1 MISYSESLKILEEAA
16 RTYPNDENE
25 DVDLLQSVERVLAED
40 LRARENNPPFDNSA
54 MDGFAINAAAITAFM
69 NSSNNCIPVLTLIAA
84 GDSANN
90 YVRNGVYQCADD
102 GDDDSDF
109 QIERLEGAV
118 EIMTGAPIPHPYYDT
133 VVRVEDVHVT
143 INQYGQK
150 MIQLNSK
157 PRVGDNIR
165 RTGEDTRAG
174 DLLLGKGERISRKHL
189 LVLAT
194 QGFSRVKVKKQIKVG
209 ILSTGKEIVDYAT
222 EKLRFGQIRN
232 STGIYLESSLA
243 NPLYKVKNY
252 GIIPDNPTTYLEK
265 LKELFDEEVE
275 LFISTGAVSMGVY
288 DFVKPA
294 LESIGSKVHFH
305 KCAIRPGKPILFSTL
320 IYNGKTR
327 YIFGLPGNPISTLV
341 GFRFFIRPFIDFLLR
356 GSLEKPLTAVLASD
370 IKKPEG
376 LKCFYKAKMFSD
388 GPETKVEALK
398 GQASFM
404 VSPLLQSNAWMVLP
418 EEGTTIKCGTQVE
431 VVTL

>member
-1 MISYSESLKILEEAA
+1 MISYNDSLKILEEAA
-16 RTYPNDENE
+16 RVYPNDENE
-25 DVDLLQSVERVLAED
+25 EVDLIQSVERVLAED

-54 MDGFAINAAAITAFM
+54 MDGFAVNTAAVTAFM
-69 NSSNNCIPVLTLIAA
+69 SSSNNSIPVHTLIGA
-84 GDSANN
+84 GDGADNSAD
-90 YVRNGVYQCADD
+90 RGD

-133 VVRVEDVHVT
+133 VVRVEDVHAT
-143 INQYGQK
+143 INQYGHK

-157 PRVGDNIR
+157 PLVGNNIR

-174 DLLLGKGERISRKHL
+174 DLLLAKGERISSKHL

-194 QGFSRVKVKKQIKVG
+194 QGISRLKVKKQIKVG
-209 ILSTGKEIVDYAT
+209 ILSTGKEIVDYET
-222 EKLRFGQIRN
+222 QKLRYGQIRN
-232 STGIYLESSLA
+232 STGIYLESSLTS
-243 NPLYKVKNY
+243 PLYKVKNY
-252 GIIPDNPTTYLEK
+252 GIIPDDQANYLEK
-265 LKELFDEEVE
+265 LKKLFDEEIE
-275 LFISTGAVSMGVY
+275 LLISTGAVSMGVY
-288 DFVKPA
+288 DFVRPA
-294 LESIGSKVHFH
+294 LDSLGAKVHFH
-305 KCAIRPGKPILFSTL
+305 KCAIRPGKPILFATL
-320 IYNGKTR
+320 IYNSKTR
-327 YIFGLPGNPISTLV
+327 FIFGLPGNPISTLV

-356 GSLEKPLTAVLASD
+356 VNLEKPLTAVLASD

-418 EEGTTIKCGTQVE
+418 EEGTTIKRGTPVE
-431 VVTL
+431 VFTL